1 MATKFDK
8 GVASDKKMLSTK
20 SHNQLTAL
28 AHQVT
33 WQIKKIISISTR
45 PVQIS

>member
-1 MATKFDK
+1 MAAKLDN

-20 SHNQLTAL
+20 SDKQLTAL
-28 AHQVT
+28 AHQVI
-33 WQIKKIISISTR
+33 WQIKKIIPISTR

>member
-1 MATKFDK
+1 MATKLDK

-20 SHNQLTAL
+20 SDKQFTAL
-28 AHQVT
+28 AHHVT
-33 WQIKKIISISTR
+33 WQTKKIIPVSTR